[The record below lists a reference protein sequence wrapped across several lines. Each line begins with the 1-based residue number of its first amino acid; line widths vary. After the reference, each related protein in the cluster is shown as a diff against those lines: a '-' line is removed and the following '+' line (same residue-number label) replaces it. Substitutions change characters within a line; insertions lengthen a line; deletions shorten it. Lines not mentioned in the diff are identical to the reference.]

1 MSVIDTET
9 EQGGTLDLSPVFADE
24 AASVVRTGKIVN
36 NDYLLIID
44 EVTARAD
51 KEARI
56 RWTLVTETAPT
67 VEETRIV
74 LTATNGKT
82 MFLAAEAGETPVTYR
97 SFPDEPS
104 TDYETPLPT
113 VSIVGYEA
121 TVPAGQSVTF
131 RTKLARE
138 L

>member
-1 MSVIDTET
+1 M
-9 EQGGTLDLSPVFADE
+9 
-24 AASVVRTGKIVN
+24 VRTGKIVN

-113 VSIVGYEA
+113 VSIVGYAA

>member
-1 MSVIDTET
+1 
-9 EQGGTLDLSPVFADE
+9 
-24 AASVVRTGKIVN
+24 
-36 NDYLLIID
+36 
-44 EVTARAD
+44 
-51 KEARI
+51 
-56 RWTLVTETAPT
+56 
-67 VEETRIV
+67 
-74 LTATNGKT
+74 

-131 RTKLARE
+131 RTKLGRE

>member
-1 MSVIDTET
+1 M
-9 EQGGTLDLSPVFADE
+9 SPVFADE

-97 SFPDEPS
+97 SFWPGSCD
-104 TDYETPLPT
+104 
-113 VSIVGYEA
+113 
-121 TVPAGQSVTF
+121 PAPALFVE
-131 RTKLARE
+131 KLS
-138 L
+138 LS